1 MKVLILGSQ
10 GLVGRALNR
19 KFESNPIFKEVI
31 ASNRHSL
38 NLFNQTA
45 VKEYI
50 TKHSNID
57 NPTSPV
63 TDNNSNSHVEVNN
76 PQNLTPTPE
85 VIHTIP
91 NLENTRTNPSF
102 PSSNNLYTTLS
113 GRQTPTRPIYAPLTP
128 EVEGIKIGKKKQKT
142 KKKKQTKKKR

>member
-50 TKHSNID
+50 TKHKPDFVINAAAKVGGILA
-57 NPTSPV
+57 
-63 TDNNSNSHVEVNN
+63 NN
-76 PQNLTPTPE
+76 TYRADF
-85 VIHTIP
+85 I
-91 NLENTRTNPSF
+91 LENLNS
-102 PSSNNLYTTLS
+102 
-113 GRQTPTRPIYAPLTP
+113 
-128 EVEGIKIGKKKQKT
+128 
-142 KKKKQTKKKR
+142 